1 MLLSSAE
8 PTELS
13 PGCSHSSPTSESQA
27 SGFNRSAA
35 CWVRQVAKSL
45 WKVPSWAS
53 SEAASRRAATRAVS
67 QRENRSSERIGKYN
81 SGIRIRE
88 SIAIESDRAGSGII
102 EFDPRI
108 VFAVVVNDSS
118 RVVGFDFIDPNQRI
132 SFDRRGSDVWRARA
146 GKAGSQADGVGGVK
160 KTIVESGDVRAGE
173 IPKAQ
178 RIRAGCNHARDDLRY
193 AGNRD
198 VETSWTGGN

>member
-1 MLLSSAE
+1 MRRAKRDSRRITYMFRVPMIMRGASLSLLPSARSDCDFAGVPATKKSCGNPPAGGCSVTFSPSRCRMARWAGPFARRMLLSSAE

-88 SIAIESDRAGSGII
+88 NTDGII
-102 EFDPRI
+102 ENGDAHHRGKGSKTRQS
-108 VFAVVVNDSS
+108 ARSS
-118 RVVGFDFIDPNQRI
+118 
-132 SFDRRGSDVWRARA
+132 
-146 GKAGSQADGVGGVK
+146 
-160 KTIVESGDVRAGE
+160 
-173 IPKAQ
+173 
-178 RIRAGCNHARDDLRY
+178 DDLFN
-193 AGNRD
+193 ACSD
-198 VETSWTGGN
+198 